1 VKGWLKEWPEDAV
14 IQRAARELTNKE
26 AWLRKNGQW
35 H

>member
-14 IQRAARELTNKE
+14 IQRAARELVNKE
-26 AWLRKNGQW
+26 AWLKKKGKW